1 MEVVVAGGG
10 GRRGGGRWPAVAEL
24 ASAKFSALCWRMQK
38 TRNAGHLRMP
48 GMLKTLNQLTCTL
61 YFDLSERLRSTRIW
75 WAHM

>member
-1 MEVVVAGGG
+1 MEVGWWHGW
-10 GRRGGGRWPAVAEL
+10 RWALRVSNLRAR
-24 ASAKFSALCWRMQK
+24 SAKFSALCWRMQK

-48 GMLKTLNQLTCTL
+48 RMLKTLNQLTCTL